1 MLLFQSPILTYRYH
15 MYGTG
20 VGTLNVMVSSPNN
33 KKSATLWS
41 LSGQQGNSWLQ
52 ATVPISQQDWT
63 QDYQVDADYLIGK
76 IYPWKIS
83 PFKNLAIC
91 FKNQCMCTF

>member
-1 MLLFQSPILTYRYH
+1 

-20 VGTLNVMVSSPNN
+20 VGTLNVMASSPNN

-63 QDYQVDADYLIGK
+63 QDYSVGADYLIGRK
-76 IYPWKIS
+76 II
-83 PFKNLAIC
+83 L
-91 FKNQCMCTF
+91 